1 MRHGSDE
8 QPRNFTASG
17 DAPRVIDQGSVW
29 ILVAAPSIWAAHFL
43 LSYWVAAIWCAKT
56 GPMASLVEPRWIIV
70 ALGLI
75 CAALI
80 AWLGVIA
87 VRRYGG
93 VFVIFEEI
101 TESSE
106 RGRDRFIGHVALL
119 LCVLSVV
126 AIGFTVIPGLV
137 FATC

>member
-8 QPRNFTASG
+8 QPRHVTPPG
-17 DAPRVIDQGSVW
+17 DAPRVVDQGSVW
-29 ILVAAPSIWAAHFL
+29 ILVAVPSIWAAHFL
-43 LSYWVAAIWCAKT
+43 LSYWVAAIWCAKAA
-56 GPMASLVEPRWIIV
+56 PMASLVEPRWIIV
-70 ALGLI
+70 GLGVI
-75 CAALI
+75 GAAAI
-80 AWLGVIA
+80 AWLGRIA

-106 RGRDRFIGHVALL
+106 RGRDRFIGHVTLL

-126 AIGFTVIPGLV
+126 AIIFTVIPGLV